1 MKHTILRAL
10 SCLAVLCLLGTG
22 TFAIAEDAPGSRILV
37 AYYSYTGNTEAIA
50 RQIAQLTGGDLA
62 RIERTTP
69 YPQDND
75 AFQDQAEQEILHGE
89 TPEIT
94 VTLEDGQQLDS
105 LEGYEEV
112 YVGYPIWWDEA
123 PAMITSFLEQFDF
136 AGKAIAPFCTSA
148 YSSIDN
154 SLHIFG
160 ERCPDAVLM
169 EGLTANDDG
178 KLEEWVHAVHSG
190 MTAAGKQVRLTAGEV
205 EVIVTLNGSRAA
217 ASLVEMLPL
226 ELTLIERENF
236 AKGMT
241 LPDPLADT
249 EKTTRDYEIGDFGYW
264 AAGPDLAIFYDD
276 IYEKTIVE
284 VIPLGHADSGAE
296 ALRNCEGTVLLE
308 LVEE

>member
-1 MKHTILRAL
+1 M
-10 SCLAVLCLLGTG
+10 
-22 TFAIAEDAPGSRILV
+22 
-37 AYYSYTGNTEAIA
+37 
-50 RQIAQLTGGDLA
+50 
-62 RIERTTP
+62 
-69 YPQDND
+69 
-75 AFQDQAEQEILHGE
+75 
-89 TPEIT
+89 
-94 VTLEDGQQLDS
+94 TLEDGQQLDS

-160 ERCPDAVLM
+160 EHCPDAVLM

-178 KLEEWVHAVHSG
+178 KLEEWVHAVHSD

-249 EKTTRDYEIGDFGYW
+249 EKPRGIMKSGISAIGPRAPIWPSSMMIFMKRPSWRSSLWGMRT
-264 AAGPDLAIFYDD
+264 AGQRP
-276 IYEKTIVE
+276 
-284 VIPLGHADSGAE
+284 
-296 ALRNCEGTVLLE
+296 
-308 LVEE
+308 